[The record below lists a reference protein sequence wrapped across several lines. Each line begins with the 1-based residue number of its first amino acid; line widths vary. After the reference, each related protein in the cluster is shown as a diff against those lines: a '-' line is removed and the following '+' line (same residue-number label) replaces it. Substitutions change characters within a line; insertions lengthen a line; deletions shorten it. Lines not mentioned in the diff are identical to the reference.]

1 MQYGLIGEKL
11 SHSFSK
17 EIHESLASYTY
28 ELCEIARE
36 NLADF
41 LQKREFCAI
50 NVTMPYK
57 KEVIPF
63 LDEVSPVASELLAV
77 NCIVNKNGK
86 LYGYN
91 TDYFGMRDLILRSHI
106 DISGKKVLILGTG
119 GTSRT
124 SSLVC
129 RNLCAGEI
137 IRVSRS
143 ANEGALSYEEAY
155 EKHFDADVI
164 INTTPVGMY
173 PNSYASPINLDKFT
187 NLCAVFD
194 AVYNPLCTQ
203 LILDARSKKIHAEGG
218 LYMLVSQAVHAV
230 ELFIDAKFDEGKTD
244 EIFNKVFKEKENIV
258 LIGMPSSGKTTV
270 GKILADNLGREIV
283 DLDDE
288 IVKTIGCE
296 IAEFFKTHSEMDFRD
311 IETQITKEFS
321 KKNGIIIATGGG
333 CILRGENVSALRSN
347 GRLYFLDRS
356 LKNLIPTDSRP
367 LASKVSDIENLYN
380 KRYSIYLDACDK
392 KIDGDLPPIDVANLI
407 EKEFNKN
414 ENFSA

>member
-41 LQKREFCAI
+41 LAKREFSTI

-57 KEVIPF
+57 KEVIPH
-63 LDEVSPVASELLAV
+63 LDEVSAVANELQAV
-77 NCIVNKNGK
+77 NCIVNKDGK

-91 TDYFGMRDLILRSHI
+91 TDYFGMRDLILRSRI
-106 DISGKKVLILGTG
+106 DLSGKKVLILGTG

-129 RNLCAGEI
+129 KDLGADKI
-137 IRVSRS
+137 IRVSRN
-143 ANEGALSYEEAY
+143 ANDGAITYKEAY
-155 EKHFDADVI
+155 EKHIDADVI
-164 INTTPVGMY
+164 INTTPIGMY
-173 PNSYASPINLDKFT
+173 PNCDNSPLDLSEFS

-194 AVYNPLCTQ
+194 AVYNPLRTK
-203 LILDARSKKIHAEGG
+203 LVIDAKSKGIYAEGG

-230 ELFIDAKFDEGKTD
+230 ELFIDTNFDEDKTD
-244 EIFNKVFKEKENIV
+244 DIFHKILKQKENIV
-258 LIGMPSSGKTTV
+258 LIGMPSCGKTTV
-270 GKILADNLGREIV
+270 GKVLADRFSRKLI

-288 IVKTIGCE
+288 IVKRIGCE
-296 IAEFFKTHSEMDFRD
+296 ISDFFKTHTEKEFRD
-311 IETQITKEFS
+311 IETEITKDIS

-333 CILRGENVSALRSN
+333 CVLREENVNALRQN
-347 GRLYFLDRS
+347 GKLYFLDRD
-356 LKNLIPTDSRP
+356 LANLTPTDSRP
-367 LASKVSDIENLYN
+367 LATKKEAIEKLYN
-380 KRYSIYLDACDK
+380 ERYDIYTSRCDCR
-392 KIDGDLPPIDVANLI
+392 IDGNLTPEEEAKLI
-407 EKEFNKN
+407 EKEFLEK
-414 ENFSA
+414 

>member
-17 EIHESLASYTY
+17 EIHESMASYTY
-28 ELCEIARE
+28 ELCEIERE
-36 NLADF
+36 NIANF
-41 LQKREFCAI
+41 LKKREFCAI

-57 KEVIPF
+57 KEVIPY
-63 LDEVSPVASELLAV
+63 LDEVSPIANELQAV

-86 LYGYN
+86 LFGYN

-106 DISGKKVLILGTG
+106 DIAGKKILILGTG

-129 RNLCAGEI
+129 KDLCAREV
-137 IRVSRS
+137 IRVSR
-143 ANEGALSYEEAY
+143 AKKDGEITYEEAC

-173 PNSYASPINLDKFT
+173 PNSYNFPINIDKFT

-194 AVYNPLCTQ
+194 AIYNPLCTQ
-203 LILDARSKKIHAEGG
+203 LVLDAKSKNIHAEGG

-230 ELFIDAKFDEGKTD
+230 ELFIDTKFDSGKTD
-244 EIFNKVFKEKENIV
+244 EIFNKVLKEKENIV
-258 LIGMPSSGKTTV
+258 LIGMPSSGTTTV
-270 GKILADNLGREIV
+270 GKALAESLKRELI

-288 IVKTIGCE
+288 IVKKLGCE
-296 IAEFFKTHSEMDFRD
+296 ISEFFKTHTEMDFRN
-311 IETQITKEFS
+311 IETQITKEIS
-321 KKNGIIIATGGG
+321 KRNGIIIATGGG
-333 CILRGENVSALRSN
+333 CILRNENVNALRQN
-347 GRLYFLDRS
+347 GKLYFLDRS
-356 LKNLIPTDSRP
+356 LKNLTPTDSRP

-380 KRYSIYLDACDK
+380 KRYSIYLATCDK
-392 KIDGDLPPIDVANLI
+392 KIDGDLSPIDVANLI
-407 EKEFNKN
+407 EKEFYKK
-414 ENFSA
+414 

>member
-41 LQKREFCAI
+41 LHKREFCAI

-63 LDEVSPVASELLAV
+63 LDAVSSVANELQAV

-91 TDYFGMRDLILRSHI
+91 TDYFGMRDLILRSRI

-124 SSLVC
+124 STLVC
-129 RNLCAGEI
+129 IDLGATNI
-137 IRVSRS
+137 IKVSRS
-143 ANEGALSYEEAY
+143 EKDGAISYSEAY
-155 EKHFDADVI
+155 ENHFDADVI

-173 PNSYASPINLDKFT
+173 PNTYNSPINLDKFT

-194 AVYNPLCTQ
+194 AVYNPICTQ
-203 LILDARSKKIHAEGG
+203 LVLSARSKNIHAEGG
-218 LYMLVSQAVHAV
+218 LCMLVSQAVHAV
-230 ELFIDAKFDEGKTD
+230 ELFINTKFDEGKTE
-244 EIFNKVFKEKENIV
+244 EIYNKIFKEKENIV

-270 GKILADNLGREIV
+270 GKILADNLGREII

-288 IVKTIGCE
+288 IVKFIGCE
-296 IAEFFKTHSEMDFRD
+296 IAEFFQTHTEKDFRD
-311 IETQITKEFS
+311 IETQITKEIS

-333 CILRGENVSALRSN
+333 CILKNENVLSLRSN
-347 GRLYFLDRS
+347 GKLYFLDRS

-367 LASKVSDIENLYN
+367 LASKKSDVENLYN
-380 KRYSIYLDACDK
+380 KRYPIYLSTCDK
-392 KIDGDLPPIDVANLI
+392 KIDGDLTPLEVANLI
-407 EKEFNKN
+407 EKEFLAK
-414 ENFSA
+414 

>member
-28 ELCEIARE
+28 ELCEIERE
-36 NLADF
+36 NLAHF
-41 LQKREFCAI
+41 LKKREFCAI

-57 KEVIPF
+57 KEVIPY
-63 LDEVSPVASELLAV
+63 LDEVSPIANELQAV

-86 LYGYN
+86 LFGYN
-91 TDYFGMRDLILRSHI
+91 TDYFGMRDLILRSRI
-106 DISGKKVLILGTG
+106 DIAGKKILILGTG

-129 RNLCAGEI
+129 KDLCAREV
-137 IRVSRS
+137 IRVSR
-143 ANEGALSYEEAY
+143 AKKDGAITYEEAC

-173 PNSYASPINLDKFT
+173 PNSCDFPINIDKFT

-194 AVYNPLCTQ
+194 AIYNPLCTQ
-203 LILDARSKKIHAEGG
+203 LVLDAKSKNIHAEGG

-230 ELFIDAKFDEGKTD
+230 ELFIDTKYDSGKTD
-244 EIFNKVFKEKENIV
+244 EIFNKVLKEKENIV

-270 GKILADNLGREIV
+270 GKALSESLKRELI

-288 IVKTIGCE
+288 IVKKIGCE
-296 IAEFFKTHSEMDFRD
+296 ISDFFKTHTETDFRD
-311 IETQITKEFS
+311 IETQITKEIS
-321 KKNGIIIATGGG
+321 KRNGIIITTGGG
-333 CILRGENVSALRSN
+333 CILRNENVNALRQN
-347 GRLYFLDRS
+347 GKLYFLDRS
-356 LKNLIPTDSRP
+356 LKNLTPTDSRP
-367 LASKVSDIENLYN
+367 LASKVSDVENLYN
-380 KRYSIYLDACDK
+380 KRYSIYLATCDK
-392 KIDGDLPPIDVANLI
+392 KIDGDLSPIDVANLI
-407 EKEFNKN
+407 EKEFYKK
-414 ENFSA
+414 

>member
-1 MQYGLIGEKL
+1 MKYGLIGEKL

-63 LDEVSPVASELLAV
+63 LDEVSPVASELWAV

-86 LYGYN
+86 LHGYN
-91 TDYFGMRDLILRSHI
+91 TDYFGMRDLILRSKI

-124 SSLVC
+124 STLVC
-129 RNLCAGEI
+129 KDLGATDI

-143 ANEGALSYEEAY
+143 ANEGAILYEEAY
-155 EKHFDADVI
+155 EKHFDADII

-203 LILDARSKKIHAEGG
+203 LVLEARSKNIHSEGG

-230 ELFIDAKFDEGKTD
+230 ELFIDKKFDEGKTD
-244 EIFNKVFKEKENIV
+244 EIFNKILKEKENIV

-270 GKILADNLGREIV
+270 GKILADNLSREII

-288 IVKTIGCE
+288 IVKLIGCE
-296 IAEFFKTHSEMDFRD
+296 ITEFFKTHTEKDFRD
-311 IETQITKEFS
+311 IETQVTKEIS
-321 KKNGIIIATGGG
+321 KKNGIVIATGGG
-333 CILRGENVSALRSN
+333 CILRDENVCALSQN
-347 GRLYFLDRS
+347 GKLYFLDRS
-356 LKNLIPTDSRP
+356 LKNLIPTDTRP
-367 LASKVSDIENLYN
+367 LANKKSDIENLYN
-380 KRYSIYLDACDK
+380 KRYSIYLSVCDY
-392 KIDGDLPPIDVANLI
+392 KIDGDLAPNEVANLI
-407 EKEFNKN
+407 EKEFLAK
-414 ENFSA
+414 